1 MGMMLS
7 ASLHEMISLL
17 FAQLLVAAQIV
28 AVDPSPTA
36 EIVRIPRPPAPPPI
50 PSSAQNVLIHFVP
63 ESANCSDGPLAV
75 SDFFNS
81 SVAFAPIRPA
91 TAPSEVDVTFRID
104 ENGRPL
110 GIVKSSAGQ
119 HFLWTSDVTP
129 SVAASRFTRGK
140 PRFGCTARY
149 APRISDIADAS
160 LNAAFEYSIFPNM
173 GRQQAVFDRV
183 KPEGSTCF
191 NGAPAVLTRSYP
203 DFSKVPATPG
213 RTDWSM
219 TQFDINA
226 SGKPVNLRTVGSTG
240 NIVLDKASRDAV
252 ARSQFA
258 KEAKKGC
265 LYPYWRVAGT
275 VDAPDSP
282 EDDAFRPENANCPK
296 EIEWATQNP
305 ATYPERFRKRYIE
318 GWAVIVF
325 DVAPWGNAGNVRI
338 AAAEPAAEFG
348 IAAKQVVEVR
358 KVKDAGQ
365 GYTGCVERVR
375 FRMSKPKTEEVGEE
389 TKPF

>member
-1 MGMMLS
+1 
-7 ASLHEMISLL
+7 MISKLY
-17 FAQLLVAAQIV
+17 FAIFSTIQFATVPPPPVINVTPPPASTQFKNMLIHY
-28 AVDPSPTA
+28 TA
-36 EIVRIPRPPAPPPI
+36 E
-50 PSSAQNVLIHFVP
+50 SAK
-63 ESANCSDGPLAV
+63 CSDGMLDV
-75 SDFFNS
+75 SAFMDS
-81 SVAFAPIRPA
+81 SVALTIVRPN
-91 TAPSEVDVTFRID
+91 TLLPEVEFSFRID
-104 ENGRPL
+104 ETGRTL
-110 GIVKSSAGQ
+110 GITRTSTDQ
-119 HFLWTSDVTP
+119 HSVSIDIAPV
-129 SVAASRFTRGK
+129 VAAARFNAGK
-140 PRFGCTARY
+140 ARLGCTVKYVSHASEI
-149 APRISDIADAS
+149 PEAS
-160 LNAAFEYSIFPNM
+160 LKAAFEYSIFPNM

-191 NGAPAVLTRSYP
+191 NGPPAVLTRSYP

-219 TQFDINA
+219 TQFDIDA

-240 NIVLDKASRDAV
+240 NIVLDKASRDSV

-275 VDAPDSP
+275 VDAPDLP
-282 EDDAFRPENANCPK
+282 EEDAFRPENANCPK

-325 DVAPWGNAGNVRI
+325 DVAPWGNTGNVRI

-348 IAAKQVVEVR
+348 IAAKQIVEVR

-375 FRMSKPKTEEVGEE
+375 FRMSKPKTEEIGEE